1 MTWLSGCSSLES
13 CCQRTHAWCS
23 QVFYR
28 THIIAFVAFMVFGFI
43 HHYQL
48 WAYTM
53 PGEASPLSHPTPC
66 PASPHRYHGNH
77 SSVHCICWGFFLLSE
92 QHAARSHD
100 RHKRV
105 QGMSKHGQR

>member
-1 MTWLSGCSSLES
+1 MSTNHLLLLRE
-13 CCQRTHAWCS
+13 CCKKPLYPADDIDWGQRVDVWRS

-53 PGEASPLSHPTPC
+53 PGEASASEALCLAHLSFEM
-66 PASPHRYHGNH
+66 HGERSKCYCGCYESNR
-77 SSVHCICWGFFLLSE
+77 LLR
-92 QHAARSHD
+92 QIN
-100 RHKRV
+100 
-105 QGMSKHGQR
+105 

>member
-53 PGEASPLSHPTPC
+53 PGEASLCHTLRPAQLPLIDTMETIAAC
-66 PASPHRYHGNH
+66 TVYAGAS
-77 SSVHCICWGFFLLSE
+77 SSCQSNMLLGPMTDIRGCR
-92 QHAARSHD
+92 A
-100 RHKRV
+100 
-105 QGMSKHGQR
+105 

>member
-1 MTWLSGCSSLES
+1 MRCL
-13 CCQRTHAWCS
+13 

-53 PGEASPLSHPTPC
+53 PGEGPYT
-66 PASPHRYHGNH
+66 
-77 SSVHCICWGFFLLSE
+77 
-92 QHAARSHD
+92 QT
-100 RHKRV
+100 
-105 QGMSKHGQR
+105 Q